1 MREKAILIEARN
13 SPVRKSSYEIELHKM
28 TLHFELLQNFY
39 RNSSFE
45 LLSRLCETLN
55 FASSY

>member
-28 TLHFELLQNFY
+28 TLLQNFY